1 MPTTTTSTF
10 ADEKKSLTL
19 LEEYEDAVWRPATKV
34 FDFRKNIAMNRS
46 RHLCKLNI
54 LEEDAPAKKRGI
66 EDAFVVPNLLTPQE
80 CQALLDAAEGHGIE
94 PPRKENGTARTAK
107 RTTQYQNEDLSK
119 TINERLAP
127 LLAEHFAKKVDNDD
141 DESWCGDFHGMH
153 SNWRVVRYDPGD
165 AFPAHQDQMDTIQ
178 KLDKRTG
185 KKDYLVSTHTLLIQL
200 TPATHDLRNGGATRF
215 YPKAKLGADTTPG
228 QYEESIDVHL
238 PQGWALAFP
247 QMGLV
252 HAGQPIPMMD
262 HKEDAISTTTTT
274 AGNHSKY
281 IAQAGILRNLPA
293 GKLFRPSIFKLGP
306 GIPRP

>member
-1 MPTTTTSTF
+1 MPTF
-10 ADEKKSLTL
+10 VDEKKSLTL

-34 FDFRKNIAMNRS
+34 FDLRKEDPTTHGNQAR
-46 RHLCKLNI
+46 KLSI
-54 LEEDAPAKKRGI
+54 LLEDSVAKKRGI
-66 EDAFVVPNLLTPQE
+66 EDAFVVPNLLTAQE
-80 CQALLDAAEGHGIE
+80 CQALLNSAENHGIFA
-94 PPRKENGTARTAK
+94 PQKANGTPRTAK
-107 RTTQYQNEDLSK
+107 RTANYQDEGLSK
-119 TINERLAP
+119 TIHERLAP
-127 LLAEHFAKKVDNDD
+127 LLAEIFAKGND
-141 DESWCGDFHGMH
+141 EEWCGNFHGIH

-178 KLDKRTG
+178 RKDARTG

-200 TPATHDLRNGGATRF
+200 TPPTHDLRNGGATRF

-228 QYEESIDVHL
+228 QYEESIDVYL

-252 HAGQPIPMMD
+252 HAGQPIPKMNA
-262 HKEDAISTTTTT
+262 ENATV
-274 AGNHSKY
+274 GNHSKY

>member
-1 MPTTTTSTF
+1 MPTF
-10 ADEKKSLTL
+10 VDEKKSLTL

-34 FDFRKNIAMNRS
+34 FDLRKEDSTIHGNQVRRLS
-46 RHLCKLNI
+46 I
-54 LEEDAPAKKRGI
+54 LLEDSVAKKRGI
-66 EDAFVVPNLLTPQE
+66 EDAFVVPNLLTAQE
-80 CQALLDAAEGHGIE
+80 CQALVNSAENHGIFA
-94 PPRKENGTARTAK
+94 PQKANGTPRTAK
-107 RTTQYQNEDLSK
+107 RTANYQDEGLSE
-119 TINERLAP
+119 TIHERLEP
-127 LLAEHFAKKVDNDD
+127 LLTEIFAKGND
-141 DESWCGDFHGMH
+141 EECWCGDFHGIH

-178 KLDKRTG
+178 KKDARTG

-200 TPATHDLRNGGATRF
+200 TPSTHDLRNGGATRF

-228 QYEESIDVHL
+228 QYEESIDVYL

-252 HAGQPIPMMD
+252 HAGQPIPKMNG
-262 HKEDAISTTTTT
+262 ET
-274 AGNHSKY
+274 AAVRNHSKY